1 MLFNMEESE
10 KKCFLDRT
18 LELANLGWGNTHPN
32 PMVGAVIVEEGEIA
46 AEGYHQLAGSP
57 HAEVEAIR
65 CLGRTPKKGASIFVS
80 LEPCSTTGRTPPCVQ
95 AILEAGI
102 KKVYI
107 GATDPNP
114 SHSGRG
120 IEILRQSGAYVE
132 MACEEFQSRAT
143 RLNFIFNHN
152 ITTGNPL
159 IALKLAESSNGML
172 AETSGQPSRITENL
186 ARSNMMKWRR
196 LFPAICV
203 GAGTVLADNPSLTAR
218 LPEGI
223 FCPVR
228 LVLDATLSTFDDTF
242 SSRTLYTD
250 DFFSKT
256 KVITTQ
262 TGSNNDIAVKRA
274 EELGIHLFETEQDE
288 HGRINLTSLRE
299 ILKEL
304 EVNALFCEGGA
315 KIATS
320 LLDHCVVDY
329 LFRYRSPK
337 IFDGPNPLKGP
348 KLDNLSITD
357 SISQEFGDDTLL
369 HGFL

>member
-1 MLFNMEESE
+1 MEESE
-10 KKCFLDRT
+10 KKFFFDRT

-65 CLGRTPKKGASIFVS
+65 CLGRIPKKGASIFVS
-80 LEPCSTTGRTPPCVQ
+80 LEPCSTTGRTPPCVH

-114 SHSGRG
+114 YHSGRG
-120 IEILRQSGAYVE
+120 IEILRESGVYVE

-152 ITTGNPL
+152 ITTGTPL

-172 AETSGQPSRITENL
+172 AEVSGQPSRITENL

-203 GAGTVLADNPSLTAR
+203 GAGT
-218 LPEGI
+218 
-223 FCPVR
+223 F
-228 LVLDATLSTFDDTF
+228 
-242 SSRTLYTD
+242 
-250 DFFSKT
+250 
-256 KVITTQ
+256 
-262 TGSNNDIAVKRA
+262 
-274 EELGIHLFETEQDE
+274 
-288 HGRINLTSLRE
+288 
-299 ILKEL
+299 
-304 EVNALFCEGGA
+304 
-315 KIATS
+315 
-320 LLDHCVVDY
+320 
-329 LFRYRSPK
+329 
-337 IFDGPNPLKGP
+337 
-348 KLDNLSITD
+348 
-357 SISQEFGDDTLL
+357 
-369 HGFL
+369 

>member
-1 MLFNMEESE
+1 MEESE
-10 KKCFLDRT
+10 KKFFFDRT

-32 PMVGAVIVEEGEIA
+32 PMVGAVIVEEGEIV
-46 AEGYHQLAGSP
+46 AEGYHQLAGSA
-57 HAEVEAIR
+57 HAEMEAIKN
-65 CLGRTPKKGASIFVS
+65 LGRTPKKGASIFVS
-80 LEPCSTTGRTPPCVQ
+80 LEPCSTTGRTPPCVKG
-95 AILEAGI
+95 ILDAEI

-107 GATDPNP
+107 GTTDPNP

-120 IEILRQSGAYVE
+120 IEILRQSGVYVE

-159 IALKLAESSNGML
+159 IALKLAESCNGML
-172 AETSGQPSRITENL
+172 AEISGQPSRITEDL

-203 GAGTVLADNPSLTAR
+203 GAGTVLADNPNLTAR
-218 LPEGI
+218 LKEEI

-228 LVLDATLSTFDDTF
+228 IVLDATLSTFDDAI
-242 SSRTLYTD
+242 SSRTIYTD
-250 DFFSKT
+250 EFFSKT
-256 KVITTQ
+256 KVITTR
-262 TGSNNDIAVKRA
+262 TGTNNDIAVKRA
-274 EELGIHLFETEQDE
+274 NELGIHLFEIEQDE
-288 HGRINLTSLRE
+288 YGRIDLTSLGK
-299 ILKEL
+299 ILQEFEL
-304 EVNALFCEGGA
+304 NALFCEGGA
-315 KIATS
+315 KIAQS
-320 LLDHCVVDY
+320 LLDHCMVDY
-329 LFRYRSPK
+329 LFHYRSPK
-337 IFDGPNPLKGP
+337 IFDGPDALKAP